1 LILGKV
7 MEQLVLITISRHIKD
22 KKGTGNSHHGFT
34 KGKSFLN
41 NLMNFN
47 NETTGLTEERR
58 SVDIVYPDFSHRI
71 TES

>member
-1 LILGKV
+1 MILGKV
-7 MEQLVLITISRHIKD
+7 MEQLVLIT
-22 KKGTGNSHHGFT
+22 TGNSHHGFT

-47 NETTGLTEERR
+47 NEMTGLTEERR